1 MSDYQYK
8 DKLRK
13 FSYALGL
20 TISSNLMQS
29 GIDKLDASQFMSGLR
44 DTFSGNIPK
53 ISEEEAN
60 LIVQEFMLTQN
71 EEEALRNFEES
82 LLYLSNNS
90 KNEGVVETESGL
102 QYKVLVEGSGRIPN
116 KTDQVRCHYH
126 GILLDGRVFESSVER
141 KQPVIF
147 PVTAVIDGW
156 EEALLKMKE
165 GSKWRLFIP
174 PNLGYGE
181 EGVGG
186 LIGPNAT
193 LIIDVEFFEIV

>member
-1 MSDYQYK
+1 MSDYQSK

-82 LLYLSNNS
+82 LLYLSKNS

-193 LIIDVEFFEIV
+193 LIIDVEFLEIV

>member
-193 LIIDVEFFEIV
+193 LIIDVEFLEIV